1 MLREE
6 QIDIRRRRAA
16 QEQLRVQNLG
26 RNRVF
31 SDYLVSNPTSGGQ
44 YRVSI
49 RGFDLGDN
57 TCECPDFRTNT
68 LGTCKHVEAVLAAL
82 KDETPP
88 QLRRRKAAI
97 THPEIYLQYGEQ
109 LRIGLH
115 LPPRHSDPLRQLA
128 DTFFDPRG
136 FWIAGDRYQQLI
148 EMVAQVPEQVTIF
161 SDAMEFM
168 EREIERK
175 EMAQRE
181 RELLAQL
188 RKDEGGR
195 MKDESKEASD
205 SSFILPPSSFDLLT
219 VPLYPYQIRGAIFAA
234 CRGRCVLGD
243 EMGLGK
249 TVQTMAAVE
258 LLARERGIERVLVV
272 APASVKYQ
280 WQTEIQKFTGRS
292 VQVIEGTTAQRRA
305 QYREPTFYRLTN
317 YEMAVRDLD
326 ELNAWQPDLI
336 VLDEAQRIKN
346 WESKTTR
353 AIKRLRSRYA
363 IVLTGTPLENKLEE
377 LYSIVQFVD
386 DRRLGPA
393 FQFLSDHRVLDEQGN
408 FVGYRNLERLREKL
422 EPILLRRT
430 RAEVLSQLP
439 ARTDTTVWVEM
450 AEEQRRLYGEHQQ
463 TLARLTQKKYLTEVD
478 RRRIMA
484 CITNLRMLCDS
495 TWLLDQSS
503 NVSPKLDEFGELLQ
517 DLLGSGSHKVVVF
530 SQWEL
535 MLRKAEEVVQA
546 QGVGYTLLSGS
557 IPSRQ
562 RRGLLER
569 FRDDADCRVFLSTD
583 AGGTGLNLQSA
594 DTVVNLEVPWNPAV
608 LEQRIARVHRMGQH
622 RPVQVFNLVTRDS
635 IEERVLR
642 VVAQKRTLFEGVFAT
657 GSDEVLFDQLGQKS
671 LLDTVRE
678 LVSAEPEPVP
688 VVAPAPA
695 AVPAPVS
702 VPSQPD
708 VDPRQALLQ
717 AGVQFLEALA
727 AVLRS
732 GAGAG
737 PIEVS
742 SLVGTDAK
750 TGQPV
755 LQLPLPSVEWLQRGA
770 AALQSIAGGGIT
782 RSNGEANGEQT
793 SQMEHSD

>member
-57 TCECPDFRTNT
+57 SCECPDFRTNT
-68 LGTCKHVEAVLAAL
+68 LGTCKHIEAVLAAL
-82 KDETPP
+82 KEETPP

-109 LRIGLH
+109 LRVGLH
-115 LPPRHSDPLRQLA
+115 LPPRHSDPLQQLA

-136 FWIAGDRYQQLI
+136 LWTAGDRYQQLI
-148 EMVAQVPEQVTIF
+148 EMVEQVPEQVTIF
-161 SDAMEFM
+161 SDAMDFM

-181 RELLAQL
+181 SQL
-188 RKDEGGR
+188 MTQLEEAERSEGP
-195 MKDESKEASD
+195 
-205 SSFILPPSSFDLLT
+205 LPLEDLLT

-280 WQTEIQKFTGRS
+280 WQTEIQKFTGRP
-292 VQVIEGTTAQRRA
+292 VQVIEGTTAQRRG
-305 QYREPTFYRLTN
+305 QYKEPTFYRLTN
-317 YEMAVRDLD
+317 YEMAVRDLE

-353 AIKRLRSRYA
+353 AIKRLQSRYA

-377 LYSIVQFVD
+377 LFSIVQFVD
-386 DRRLGPA
+386 DRRLGPP
-393 FQFLSDHRVLDEQGN
+393 FQFLHDHRVLDEQGN
-408 FVGYRNLERLREKL
+408 FVGYRNLDRLREKL
-422 EPILLRRT
+422 GPILLRRT

-439 ARTDTTVWVEM
+439 ARTDTTIWVEM
-450 AEEQRRLYGEHQQ
+450 DPEQRRLYTEHQQ
-463 TLARLTQKKYLTEVD
+463 TLARLTQKKYLTEID

-495 TWLLDQSS
+495 TWLLDRTS
-503 NVSPKLDEFGELLQ
+503 NVSPKLDEFGQLLQ
-517 DLLGSGSHKVVVF
+517 DLLGSGSHKIVVF

-535 MLRKAEEVVQA
+535 MLRKAEEVVNA

-557 IPSRQ
+557 VPGRA
-562 RRGLLER
+562 RRGLLDR
-569 FRDDADCRVFLSTD
+569 FRDDPDCRVFLSTD

-594 DTVVNLEVPWNPAV
+594 DTVINLEVPWNPAV

-642 VVAQKRTLFEGVFAT
+642 VLGQKRTLFDGVFT
-657 GSDEVLFDQLGQKS
+657 SGGDEVLFDQLGQKT

-678 LVSAEPEPVP
+678 LVSAEPGPAPVP
-688 VVAPAPA
+688 VPPPSTP
-695 AVPAPVS
+695 VPP
-702 VPSQPD
+702 PSQPV
-708 VDPRQALLQ
+708 VDPRLALVQ

-732 GAGAG
+732 GTANGQIDLA
-737 PIEVS
+737 
-742 SLVGTDAK
+742 SLVGTDAR

-755 LQLPLPSVEWLQRGA
+755 LQLPLPSAEWLQRGA
-770 AALQSIAGGGIT
+770 TALQAISGREGQV
-782 RSNGEANGEQT
+782 SKEANGAQERPGGP
-793 SQMEHSD
+793 EG